1 MVLMKPSGRVDLMGQ
16 SAIVTGAARGIGQ
29 AISLAL
35 AREGADIVAFDIME
49 PVETASRIRSF
60 GRRALSIVGNVAEP
74 DDVKRLVNTSLKECR
89 QIQILV
95 NNAGVPSSQSFQETT
110 LDDWRRVID
119 VNLTGAF
126 LCTQA
131 ILEHMM
137 RNKYGKI
144 VFIGSI
150 TGEVGAVKGSPAYA
164 VSKGGVHALAKTVAK
179 IGAPH
184 GICANAVAPNVIRT
198 KMTQG
203 VQFPQTMFPLGRMGE
218 PEDVAEAVVFLASP
232 ASNYVTGQIL
242 FVDGG
247 FSVRT

>member
-95 NNAGVPSSQSFQETT
+95 NNAGIALFQSFLETGI
-110 LDDWRRVID
+110 DDWRRVID

-131 ILEHMM
+131 ILEHMIQ
-137 RNKYGKI
+137 NAYGKI
-144 VFIGSI
+144 VFIGSV
-150 TGEVGAVKGSPAYA
+150 TGEVGSLGVSPAYA